1 MESDNGAALLLDEE
15 AFCCYCCREL
25 GLGLELGPWWQ
36 HSGASLSSQTARS
49 DTRGFGTSEQTLPT
63 YLGSECISPEHQGS
77 AVQHQGGQRAGG
89 IGGGRCPGQL
99 CKAPQEQ
106 GKVSTTL
113 FPNWPRAAHV
123 GCREDAAQEESPQ
136 VQSFPQNVTRSYP
149 VNLLRGVSGHLSL
162 QALLQ
167 QSLSR
172 AQNKLKKTTEKKNLF
187 QKDRVSLW
195 MMNCP
200 KRVSWRK

>member
-113 FPNWPRAAHV
+113 
-123 GCREDAAQEESPQ
+123 CQI
-136 VQSFPQNVTRSYP
+136 
-149 VNLLRGVSGHLSL
+149 LLIS
-162 QALLQ
+162 
-167 QSLSR
+167 
-172 AQNKLKKTTEKKNLF
+172 
-187 QKDRVSLW
+187 
-195 MMNCP
+195 
-200 KRVSWRK
+200 